1 MKISKAITI
10 AACSLAVLSVASV
23 GFATWLVGVQQ
34 KSQDVT
40 MNLTVDTIENNTY
53 FLSASLSS
61 SSIQI
66 GESKE
71 VKKSEGDDVLGVG
84 DNSNPVIANAMKFSF
99 TNISLKLAKNE
110 NISSSKP
117 EKVKVDLVKVTD
129 GSTTTDG
136 STAKDFNKV
145 SKEGNRLGEK
155 EEGVKYRKDKENGW
169 TYLAYSKELTIGT
182 DLILDADAEDVD
194 TYETYVLKDGTLDC
208 TLGWG
213 DFFGNS
219 LPSTYYNNLFEGET
233 DVDKLTTGT
242 MNVATELSEMS
253 TALSGK
259 TITLQ
264 VSVVEGSEA

>member
-1 MKISKAITI
+1 MKISKAITVT
-10 AACSLAVLSVASV
+10 ACSLAVLSVASV

-66 GESKE
+66 GESKVVE
-71 VKKSEGDDVLGVG
+71 KREGDDVLGVG
-84 DNSNPVIANAMKFSF
+84 DNSNPVIANAMKFNF
-99 TNISLKLAKNE
+99 ENISLKLAKNVA
-110 NISSSKP
+110 STSKP
-117 EKVKVDLVKVTD
+117 EKVKVELVKVTD
-129 GSTTTDG
+129 GDTET
-136 STAKDFNKV
+136 DFNKV
-145 SKEGNRLGEK
+145 SKGNNRLGEK
-155 EEGVKYRKDKENGW
+155 EEGVKYRPDVENGW

-182 DLILDADAEDVD
+182 DLILDADAEDLD
-194 TYETYVLKDGTLDC
+194 TYDTYVLKDGTLDC
-208 TLGWG
+208 ELGWG
-213 DFFGNS
+213 DFFGNTF
-219 LPSTYYNNLFEGET
+219 PSTYYNNLFEGET

-242 MNVATELSEMS
+242 MNVATELNEMS

>member
-1 MKISKAITI
+1 MKISKAIAIT
-10 AACSLAVLSVASV
+10 ACSLAVLSVTSV

-66 GESKE
+66 GESKVVE
-71 VKKSEGDDVLGVG
+71 KSEGDDVLGVG
-84 DNSNPVIANAMKFSF
+84 DNSNPAIANAMKFSF
-99 TNISLKLAKNE
+99 DNISLKLAKNK

-129 GSTTTDG
+129 GSTEI
-136 STAKDFNKV
+136 DFNKV
-145 SKEGNRLGEK
+145 SKGGNRLGEK
-155 EEGVKYRKDKENGW
+155 EEGVKYRPDVENGW

-208 TLGWG
+208 TLEWG

>member
-10 AACSLAVLSVASV
+10 TACSLAVLSVASV

-61 SSIQI
+61 SSVQI
-66 GESKE
+66 GESKVVE
-71 VKKSEGDDVLGVG
+71 KKEGDDVLGVG

-99 TNISLKLAKNE
+99 DNISLKLAKNK

-117 EKVKVDLVKVTD
+117 EKVKVELVKVTD
-129 GSTTTDG
+129 GSTAT
-136 STAKDFNKV
+136 DFNKV

-155 EEGVKYRKDKENGW
+155 EEDVKYRPDVENGW
-169 TYLAYSKELTIGT
+169 AYLAYSKELTIGT
-182 DLILDADAEDVD
+182 DLILNADAEDVD

-208 TLGWG
+208 TLEWG